1 MLNIYYAL
9 GKKETRVIRNN
20 PGLLET
26 TSPTAPTRKTSH
38 SGVVCAIMERSVS
51 SQQVQE
57 MGDREEE
64 VIKEGLSE
72 EGVLELNFEGQT
84 ETNQKDYVEER

>member
-1 MLNIYYAL
+1 
-9 GKKETRVIRNN
+9 
-20 PGLLET
+20 
-26 TSPTAPTRKTSH
+26 
-38 SGVVCAIMERSVS
+38 MERSVS

-57 MGDREEE
+57 TGDREEE